1 MAHPT
6 RFERVTFAF
15 GGQRS
20 IQLSYGCV
28 AVHLADWTGLGN
40 GPLRAAWA
48 AVPPPAVTRAAVG
61 SDFTALFGAG
71 VICRVDIGDCERTM
85 AVNLDNDRTTRP
97 GVVVHLCR
105 CFAIATSRQFH
116 AFCFV

>member
-1 MAHPT
+1 MTYLGQRLRPIDDYWAQLPRSSPDIRGAESSLDGTSPNLYGVLHKMAHPT

-40 GPLRAAWA
+40 GPLGVARA
-48 AVPPPAVTRAAVG
+48 AVPPPAVTRA
-61 SDFTALFGAG
+61 
-71 VICRVDIGDCERTM
+71 
-85 AVNLDNDRTTRP
+85 
-97 GVVVHLCR
+97 
-105 CFAIATSRQFH
+105 
-116 AFCFV
+116 